1 MLLIK
6 IEGETERPLKYDMI
20 KKIINELKQ
29 FLNFLVTYFPGSSGN
44 MLRRSLYKVRL
55 NSLGTKL
62 YTEIGLRLTCPRNI
76 VIGNNAN
83 FMRNCSLNSCNGK
96 INIGDNISVNQNV
109 DINSSNGG
117 FIEIGNDVLIGNNVL
132 IRAADHVY
140 NNKSKKI
147 NQSGH
152 VGGKIIIGNN
162 VWIGANC
169 VILKNVTIK
178 DGSVI
183 GAGTVVTTDVDSNEL
198 AISNKQVN
206 KKLF

>member
-1 MLLIK
+1 
-6 IEGETERPLKYDMI
+6 MI

-76 VIGNNAN
+76 VIGNNAS
-83 FMRNCSLNSCNGK
+83 FMRGCSLNSCEGK
-96 INIGDNISVNQNV
+96 INIGDNISTNQNV

>member
-1 MLLIK
+1 
-6 IEGETERPLKYDMI
+6 MI

-44 MLRRSLYKVRL
+44 MLRRLLYKVRL

-62 YTEIGLRLTCPRNI
+62 NTEIGFRVTCPKNI
-76 VIGNNAN
+76 VIGNNAYL
-83 FMRNCSLNSCNGK
+83 MRDCSLNSCDGK

-109 DINSSNGG
+109 DINSSDGG
-117 FIEIGNDVLIGNNVL
+117 FIEMGNDVMIGNNVV
-132 IRAADHVY
+132 IRAADHIY
-140 NNKSKKI
+140 KNTSKKI
-147 NQSGH
+147 NRSGH

-169 VILKNVTIK
+169 VILRNVTIK

-183 GAGTVVTTDVDSNEL
+183 GAGTVVTKDVDSNEVV
-198 AISNKQVN
+198 ISNKQVN
-206 KKLF
+206 LKNI

>member
-1 MLLIK
+1 
-6 IEGETERPLKYDMI
+6 MI
-20 KKIINELKQ
+20 KKIINEPKQ
-29 FLNFLVTYFPGSSGN
+29 FLNFLVTYFPGSFGN
-44 MLRRSLYKVRL
+44 MLRRLLYKVCL

-62 YTEIGLRLTCPRNI
+62 YTEIGFILTCPINI

-96 INIGDNISVNQNV
+96 INIGDNIAVNQNV
-109 DINSSNGG
+109 DINSSDGG
-117 FIEIGNDVLIGNNVL
+117 FIEIGNDVYIGNNVL

>member
-1 MLLIK
+1 
-6 IEGETERPLKYDMI
+6 MI

-76 VIGNNAN
+76 VIGNNAS
-83 FMRNCSLNSCNGK
+83 FMRGCSLNSCEGK
-96 INIGDNISVNQNV
+96 INIGDNISTNQNV

-178 DGSVI
+178 DGDD
-183 GAGTVVTTDVDSNEL
+183 GDDAGDGDDDEDDDDDERW
-198 AISNKQVN
+198 
-206 KKLF
+206 